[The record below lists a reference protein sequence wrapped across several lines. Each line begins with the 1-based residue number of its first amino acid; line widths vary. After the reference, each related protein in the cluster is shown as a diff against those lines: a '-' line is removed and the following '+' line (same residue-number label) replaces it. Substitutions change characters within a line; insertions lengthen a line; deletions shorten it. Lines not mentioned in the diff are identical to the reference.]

1 MARHLAWG
9 LRLLAGAW
17 LLASAGCTKD
27 QTPGPEQAQE
37 LVAEPA
43 LEPVV
48 IAGGTPEFRTL
59 AAQAMR
65 LWQRDIEEYRRLT
78 RDPPALRRQAEE
90 FMRTVQLGMLPQV
103 YGPGHA
109 KTAQMG
115 ERLFEQGCRDPLLKS
130 YYGRAV
136 CCAEGAYESMP
147 LCVES
152 LNAWEQS
159 GYPGVYRRMAVFTLF
174 AEAKLYAKSVDWPRL
189 RGEAASLA
197 ACRVG
202 DTTIAPEMRRVVFH
216 ELQPLLGDE
225 CTSHWEDAVAI
236 HEACSKVPQADPW
249 IIHMLA
255 GQAYVSRAWHH
266 RGGGWAYTVTPE
278 GWKLFAENLEKAAEE
293 FAEALKLHP
302 ECPEAAAQM
311 IAVAMAGESKQSPQD
326 WFDKVVAAQLDYLPA
341 YGQMRWALRPRWG
354 GSHEELYAF
363 GCRAADTRRYD
374 TMVPFELALAL
385 NDIDEELDYDR
396 TFWRREGVYPRVKE
410 VLEGMAKEPS
420 RADGAGACPSR
431 SGVLTI
437 HAAVA
442 ERAGQYKEARR
453 LLEELGDRLDRW
465 LLETWSRHS
474 ESYLAAIYAFTGKD
488 AADVEKAWRTLYEA
502 PKPYTAEVLEQAR
515 SLFQQALAADDNERS
530 RAYCRARVAEMEGR
544 LAFGA
549 GRWFEKKFDPTLLSW
564 LMTDGSWSRESENS
578 AVGHS
583 GRSASRVHVRPCF
596 VPLPPLEIEFDIEAP
611 DGAAFPLTLGLFIP
625 AGNRA
630 RGEKQT
636 YHQFFV
642 RTRDNLAGIEIAGNS
657 KTVPCPLNPS
667 NHIRVQLAEGRAVLS
682 VNGQV
687 CLDRSNADF
696 HPEAAFDFGC
706 HDRLPP
712 QMKVRVS
719 NVRMHKWEPP
729 KEEAASSI
737 TRTPSGARLER

>member
-17 LLASAGCTKD
+17 LLAGAGCTKD

-48 IAGGTPEFRTL
+48 IAGGTPEFQTL
-59 AAQAMR
+59 ADQAMR

-78 RDPPALRRQAEE
+78 KDPPALRRQAEE

-174 AEAKLYAKSVDWPRL
+174 AEAKLYARSLDWPRL

-311 IAVAMAGESKQSPQD
+311 IAVALGGESEQSPQD
-326 WFDKVVAAQLDYLPA
+326 WFDK
-341 YGQMRWALRPRWG
+341 
-354 GSHEELYAF
+354 
-363 GCRAADTRRYD
+363 
-374 TMVPFELALAL
+374 
-385 NDIDEELDYDR
+385 
-396 TFWRREGVYPRVKE
+396 
-410 VLEGMAKEPS
+410 
-420 RADGAGACPSR
+420 
-431 SGVLTI
+431 
-437 HAAVA
+437 
-442 ERAGQYKEARR
+442 
-453 LLEELGDRLDRW
+453 
-465 LLETWSRHS
+465 
-474 ESYLAAIYAFTGKD
+474 
-488 AADVEKAWRTLYEA
+488 
-502 PKPYTAEVLEQAR
+502 
-515 SLFQQALAADDNERS
+515 ALAADDNERS

-544 LAFGA
+544 RAFGA

-564 LMTDGSWSRESENS
+564 LMPDGSWSRESENS
-578 AVGHS
+578 VVGHS
-583 GRSASRVHVRPCF
+583 GRSAGRVHVRPCF
-596 VPLPPLEIEFDIEAP
+596 VPLPPLEIEFDIEAS

-657 KTVPCPLNPS
+657 ETVPCPLNPS

-687 CLDRSNADF
+687 CLDRSVADF

-712 QMKVRVS
+712 QMTVRVS
-719 NVRMHKWEPP
+719 NVRMRKWEPP
-729 KEEAASSI
+729 KEEAAPS
-737 TRTPSGARLER
+737 TARTPSGARREGQPKGPSKAVTFTSHRKQPPMGYSGEYAVC